1 MERQDGLEVG
11 ASPWEIFALGAL
23 APLAPYA
30 QVHLA
35 PKIPPG
41 LLNTALMSY
50 LSLQS
55 DEQLLAVIDGSGGRL
70 AGSCA
75 LTTRRIY
82 WAAVDDSD
90 ESQPTA
96 KGRLRVRVHRQLLCR
111 HVLEYDTLP
120 PAVIESRGPNG
131 SFRLDFGGGR
141 ALNLKGVDA
150 NLALSLRQYLEKIRA
165 VARNES
171 APELA
176 EMEPEL
182 AARVARAWPAVAQV
196 SSRARSLGVDLRQFR

>member
-55 DEQLLAVIDGSGGRL
+55 DEQLLAVIDGSGGDSPAVVRSRH
-70 AGSCA
+70 AVFIGPRSTTATKASQRPEVAFGIESTGGCCA
-75 LTTRRIY
+75 ATCSSTTRYR
-82 WAAVDDSD
+82 
-90 ESQPTA
+90 
-96 KGRLRVRVHRQLLCR
+96 RR
-111 HVLEYDTLP
+111 
-120 PAVIESRGPNG
+120 
-131 SFRLDFGGGR
+131 
-141 ALNLKGVDA
+141 
-150 NLALSLRQYLEKIRA
+150 
-165 VARNES
+165 
-171 APELA
+171 
-176 EMEPEL
+176 
-182 AARVARAWPAVAQV
+182 
-196 SSRARSLGVDLRQFR
+196 